1 MDMFGKKVALHDIIK
16 IEKPQ
21 IFVSFENKAS
31 HEDFFCPQVF
41 QVMLWILCVI
51 IEIWEINS

>member
-1 MDMFGKKVALHDIIK
+1 MDMFGKKVALHDITKIDDITR

-21 IFVSFENKAS
+21 IFVLFENEAS

-41 QVMLWILCVI
+41 
-51 IEIWEINS
+51 